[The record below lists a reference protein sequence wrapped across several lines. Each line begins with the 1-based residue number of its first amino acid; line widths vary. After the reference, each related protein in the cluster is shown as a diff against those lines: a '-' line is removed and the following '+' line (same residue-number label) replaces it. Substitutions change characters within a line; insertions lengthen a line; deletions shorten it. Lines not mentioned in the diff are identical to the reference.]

1 MSETKG
7 WVEVRRDGAVVVRWW
22 ITAADGLVAE
32 GGFVARRGTSELAN
46 LQSALG
52 RLQPTFAARA
62 RCGNEGPCPSL
73 QHSRAKGRAASAMDR
88 RPTT

>member
-1 MSETKG
+1 VTETKG
-7 WVEVRRDGAVVVRWW
+7 WVEVRRDGVVVVRWW

-52 RLQPTFAARA
+52 RLQPGDRH
-62 RCGNEGPCPSL
+62 PLP
-73 QHSRAKGRAASAMDR
+73 ASFVP
-88 RPTT
+88 PTR